1 MPWTVFDMDRH
12 SMRESKGSLC
22 WGLVC
27 MNPQGL
33 EGSRDSVAV
42 GCTAMGQV
50 GGSQCVAVED
60 KGAELGSMAEEDIEA
75 AVAVAQGHCPV
86 SGFGSIHLLLGED
99 SRSVG
104 TVHLGKVFGRLRM
117 RSAMPLTV
125 GRSLYWISHL
135 LFEKIHSSSSAIF
148 LVGEQ
153 LRIYSRMRHLFD
165 RMTYGHSDLDPCSFP
180 AELHNPPYS
189 MVYYSLLFHCH
200 WSFKSSHVRGGR
212 CSHSRLIGRGGRF
225 RGFCSDCDLSQHI
238 DYSTTLVRL
247 HYIHKSSAQISECCY
262 VLIVEE
268 EVL

>member
-1 MPWTVFDMDRH
+1 MDRH
-12 SMRESKGSLC
+12 LTRESKGSLC
-22 WGLVC
+22 WGLAC

-33 EGSRDSVAV
+33 EGSRDSVVV

-60 KGAELGSMAEEDIEA
+60 KGAEPGSMAEEDIEA

-125 GRSLYWISHL
+125 GRSLYWISPL
-135 LFEKIHSSSSAIF
+135 LFEKSRSSSSAIF

-153 LRIYSRMRHLFD
+153 LQICLRMRHLFD
-165 RMTYGHSDLDPCSFP
+165 RMTHGHSDLDLCFFP
-180 AELHNPPYS
+180 AELHNPPCS
-189 MVYYSLLFHCH
+189 MVYYSLVAHCH
-200 WSFKSSHVRGGR
+200 RSFKSSHVRGGR
-212 CSHSRLIGRGGRF
+212 CSHSRLLEEGAIP
-225 RGFCSDCDLSQHI
+225 
-238 DYSTTLVRL
+238 RL
-247 HYIHKSSAQISECCY
+247 LE
-262 VLIVEE
+262 
-268 EVL
+268 